1 MDHKNYTTVDKI
13 FELLDHL
20 QQHILSYLSINEV
33 VQSSVLS
40 KRWNHVWTAIPIL
53 GFDTT
58 LYGYREYKSKKNLD
72 MQRKLQDFYI
82 LSDVKKLS
90 LNFVARYCFG
100 RYQLPQSVLVAKSI
114 TMLTLCRCKLDTYR
128 GDINLSSLKKLSLFY
143 VITDDKRIQKLVAGC
158 PMIEEMRFLGCNGLK
173 SIKFSALIKAKL
185 IEVELNDDL
194 ERVDLGASNLYAV
207 HIRQTKHC
215 EINLLSCNNLRMLK
229 LSAPNI
235 TDEWCHNHFSQLPLI
250 EYLNIYDCCMLE
262 RLKISSHRLKTLF
275 WSSF

>member
-1 MDHKNYTTVDKI
+1 MDHKNYTTVDRI

-20 QQHILSYLSINEV
+20 QQYILSYLSINEV

-82 LSDVKKLS
+82 LVEKPLGRHCKHWISIKEFTLTAS
-90 LNFVARYCFG
+90 INGNCFLLLIVG
-100 RYQLPQSVLVAKSI
+100 LTMWLRVMSKSCP
-114 TMLTLCRCKLDTYR
+114 LTLLQ
-128 GDINLSSLKKLSLFY
+128 DIVLE
-143 VITDDKRIQKLVAGC
+143 DDKRIQKLVAGC

-194 ERVDLGASNLYAV
+194 ERVDLGASNLYADS
-207 HIRQTKHC
+207 
-215 EINLLSCNNLRMLK
+215 EIKYVDLLKEES
-229 LSAPNI
+229 
-235 TDEWCHNHFSQLPLI
+235 
-250 EYLNIYDCCMLE
+250 
-262 RLKISSHRLKTLF
+262 
-275 WSSF
+275 